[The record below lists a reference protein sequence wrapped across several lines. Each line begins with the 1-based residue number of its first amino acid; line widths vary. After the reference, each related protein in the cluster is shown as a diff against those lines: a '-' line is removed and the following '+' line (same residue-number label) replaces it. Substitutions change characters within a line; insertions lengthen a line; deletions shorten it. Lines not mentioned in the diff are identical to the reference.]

1 MINIFFLQYAD
12 HDASLRVK
20 WENYMVG
27 RSGKIVRCQELKTLI
42 RQGIPHEYRE
52 EVWKGWVLFL
62 LFLSLFNPLT
72 HRGPF

>member
-1 MINIFFLQYAD
+1 MLMHEKTCVIPIFLQYAD

-27 RSGKIVRCQELKTLI
+27 RSGKVVRCQELKTLI

-52 EVWKGWVLFL
+52 EVWKG
-62 LFLSLFNPLT
+62 
-72 HRGPF
+72 